1 MKNKI
6 KNLVVAGILCFGV
19 AGFAHGGASTSGH
32 SHNTSKEILAED
44 RIIEVAQKY
53 IKEVLVKN
61 QKVDSSWKDS
71 TYISAKKQK
80 FNDNVEWIVKF
91 QNLTIKD
98 SDKQS
103 LFIFVDLYG
112 TVNAANYS
120 GK

>member
-19 AGFAHGGASTSGH
+19 AGLAHGGASSGGH
-32 SHNTSKEILAED
+32 SHNAPKEILVED
-44 RIIEVAQKY
+44 RIIEVSQKY
-53 IKEVLVKN
+53 IEELVKN
-61 QKVDSSWKDS
+61 QKIDSSWKNN
-71 TYISAKKQK
+71 TFMSAKKQK
-80 FNDNVEWIVKF
+80 FNDNLEWIIKF
-91 QNLTIKD
+91 QNLNVKD
-98 SDKQS
+98 SAKQS